1 MISIQK
7 TKKTQIT
14 KGVLAPLFD
23 RLCDDAPDH
32 SEEDPC
38 NYVLSLE
45 QLKKSIHR
53 ELELILNTRPTYKL
67 NSDEGELVINNSKN
81 SDDIL
86 MPTAFGLP
94 DFSWYDSS
102 KKWTIDHLARQ
113 IEQAIDRYEPR
124 LNNVHVKIIGKVAAT
139 QGLQISLNAD
149 VIYNK
154 TSERTHFPLTI
165 MAR

>member
-1 MISIQK
+1 MASIQK
-7 TKKTQIT
+7 SKKTQIA
-14 KGVLAPLFD
+14 KGVMAPLFD
-23 RLCDDAPDH
+23 RLCDDNPDRI
-32 SEEDPC
+32 EEDPR

-45 QLKKSIHR
+45 QLKKSIHK

-67 NSDEGELVINNSKN
+67 KSDEGEFAIKN
-81 SDDIL
+81 SQDEDNIL

-113 IEQAIDRYEPR
+113 IEQAINRYEPR
-124 LNNVHVKIIGKVAAT
+124 LKNVHVKIIGKVAAT

-149 VIYNK
+149 VIYDK
-154 TSERTHFPLTI
+154 TSERTHFPLKI